1 LNALL
6 RICPKTVNKLIIRKK
21 TIQQFTKIPY
31 QLITTPRDLEKTA
44 GILENEEIVGV
55 DLEADS
61 MFHYQEKVCLVQ
73 IATPFACFLVDP
85 LQTGGLSSLK
95 PFFENPD
102 IRKVFHG
109 SDYDIRSLY
118 KDFSIEVKN
127 LFDTQLACRFLGMQF
142 TGLDA
147 VLNLFYNIRLEK
159 KFQKKDWSQRPLPE
173 EMLAYASQDVLYL
186 NALSK
191 KLEDRLIE
199 TGRLDWFL
207 QECDIQSLVRSSA
220 SNGDP
225 RFLKFKGAGRLGR
238 RSLAVLEALL
248 EFRDAIAKNIDRP
261 LYQVIH
267 NEVLLKLAI
276 EKPRDMNHL
285 KGLEVLSIKQLNR
298 YGQQVLNTIHAA
310 MEIDP
315 CLLPAY
321 PRSHEPVPDSQI
333 SARIAALKKW
343 RESEAAFL
351 EIEPGL
357 LCNNAL
363 ITAISSKNPRDVE
376 SLYGIEGI
384 KPWQIDAVGKQI
396 VAVLQDNSEF
406 KS

>member
-1 LNALL
+1 L
-6 RICPKTVNKLIIRKK
+6 
-21 TIQQFTKIPY
+21 
-31 QLITTPRDLEKTA
+31 
-44 GILENEEIVGV
+44 
-55 DLEADS
+55 
-61 MFHYQEKVCLVQ
+61 FHYQEKVCLVQ
-73 IATPFACFLVDP
+73 IATHRACFLVDP
-85 LQTGGLSSLK
+85 LLTGGLSPLK
-95 PFFENPD
+95 SFFANPD

-173 EMLAYASQDVLYL
+173 EMLAYASQDAVYL

-191 KLEDRLIE
+191 KLEERLIE
-199 TGRLDWFL
+199 TGRLSWFF
-207 QECDIQSLVRSSA
+207 QECDIQSHVRA
-220 SNGDP
+220 PVPNGDP

-248 EFRDAIAKNIDRP
+248 ELRNSIAKNIDRP

-267 NEVLLKLAI
+267 NHVLLKLAI
-276 EKPRDMNHL
+276 EKPRDMNQL
-285 KGLEVLSIKQLNR
+285 KSLEVLSIKQLNR
-298 YGQQVLNTIHAA
+298 YGRHVLNTIHAV
-310 MEIDP
+310 MELDP
-315 CLLPAY
+315 SLLPVY
-321 PRSHEPVPDSQI
+321 PRSREPVPDAKI
-333 SARIAALKKW
+333 STRITALKKW
-343 RESEAAFL
+343 RESAAIYL

-363 ITAISSKNPRDVE
+363 ITAIAMKNPQHTE
-376 SLYGIEGI
+376 ALYVIEGI
-384 KPWQIDAVGKQI
+384 KPWQIEAAGKQI
-396 VAVLQDNSEF
+396 VAVLQDSIA
-406 KS
+406 

>member
-1 LNALL
+1 
-6 RICPKTVNKLIIRKK
+6 
-21 TIQQFTKIPY
+21 
-31 QLITTPRDLEKTA
+31 
-44 GILENEEIVGV
+44 VGV

-73 IATPFACFLVDP
+73 IATPFACLLVDP
-85 LQTGGLSSLK
+85 LQTGGLSPLK

-315 CLLPAY
+315 SLLPAY

>member
-1 LNALL
+1 M
-6 RICPKTVNKLIIRKK
+6 
-21 TIQQFTKIPY
+21 
-31 QLITTPRDLEKTA
+31 TTPQDLEKTA
-44 GILENEEIVGV
+44 GILEIEETVGI

-61 MFHYQEKVCLVQ
+61 LFHYQEKVCLVQ
-73 IATPFACFLVDP
+73 IATPCACFLVDP
-85 LQTGGLSSLK
+85 LQIGGLSPLK
-95 PFFENPD
+95 PFFANPD

-159 KFQKKDWSQRPLPE
+159 KFQKKDWSQRPLPD
-173 EMLAYASQDVLYL
+173 EMLAYASQDAIYL

-191 KLEDRLIE
+191 KLEERLIE
-199 TGRLDWFL
+199 TGRLNWFL
-207 QECDIQSLVRSSA
+207 QECDIQSLVRTSA
-220 SNGDP
+220 ANGDP

-238 RSLAVLEALL
+238 RSLAVLEVLL
-248 EFRDAIAKNIDRP
+248 ELRDSIAKIIDRP

-298 YGQQVLNTIHAA
+298 YGQQVLNAIHAA
-310 MEIDP
+310 MDLDP
-315 CLLPAY
+315 SVLPAY
-321 PRSHEPVPDSQI
+321 PRNHEPVPGAQI
-333 SARIAALKKW
+333 SVRIAALKKW
-343 RESEAAFL
+343 RESTATYL
-351 EIEPGL
+351 EIESGL

-363 ITAISSKNPRDVE
+363 ITAISQKNPQHVE
-376 SLYGIEGI
+376 ALYAIEGI
-384 KPWQIDAVGKQI
+384 KPWQIEAVGKQI
-396 VAVLQDNSEF
+396 VAVLQDS
-406 KS
+406 SDAGISDQSIPR

>member
-1 LNALL
+1 M
-6 RICPKTVNKLIIRKK
+6 
-21 TIQQFTKIPY
+21 
-31 QLITTPRDLEKTA
+31 
-44 GILENEEIVGV
+44 GV

-61 MFHYQEKVCLVQ
+61 LFHYQEKVCLVQ
-73 IATPFACFLVDP
+73 IATPRECFLVDP
-85 LQTGGLSSLK
+85 LQTGDLSPLK
-95 PFFENPD
+95 PFFANPD

-159 KFQKKDWSQRPLPE
+159 KFQKKDWSQRPLSD
-173 EMLAYASQDVLYL
+173 EMLAYASQDAIYL

-191 KLEDRLIE
+191 KLEERLIE

-207 QECDIQSLVRSSA
+207 QECDIQSLVRA
-220 SNGDP
+220 PAANGDP

-248 EFRDAIAKNIDRP
+248 EFRGSVAQKIDRP

-267 NEVLLKLAI
+267 NHVLLKLAI

-310 MEIDP
+310 MELDP
-315 CLLPAY
+315 SILPAY
-321 PRSHEPVPDSQI
+321 PRSHEPVPDARI
-333 SARIAALKKW
+333 SARITALKKW
-343 RESEAAFL
+343 RESAATYL

-363 ITAISSKNPRDVE
+363 ITAISSKNPQHVE
-376 SLYGIEGI
+376 ALYAIEGI
-384 KPWQIDAVGKQI
+384 KPWQIEAVGKQI
-396 VAVLQDNSEF
+396 VAVLQDSPEFNS
-406 KS
+406 

>member
-1 LNALL
+1 M
-6 RICPKTVNKLIIRKK
+6 
-21 TIQQFTKIPY
+21 
-31 QLITTPRDLEKTA
+31 EKEDT
-44 GILENEEIVGV
+44 VGV

-61 MFHYQEKVCLVQ
+61 LFHYQEKVCLVQ
-73 IATPFACFLVDP
+73 IATPGACFLVDP
-85 LQTGGLSSLK
+85 LQTGDLSPLK
-95 PFFENPD
+95 PFFANPD

-109 SDYDIRSLY
+109 SDYDIRCLY
-118 KDFSIEVKN
+118 KDFSIEVNN

-173 EMLAYASQDVLYL
+173 DMLAYASQDAIYL
-186 NALSK
+186 NELSK
-191 KLEDRLIE
+191 KLEERLIE

-207 QECDIQSLVRSSA
+207 QECDIQSLVRA
-220 SNGDP
+220 STANDDP

-248 EFRDAIAKNIDRP
+248 EFRRSVAQKIDRP

-267 NEVLLKLAI
+267 NHVLLKLAI

-285 KGLEVLSIKQLNR
+285 KGLEALSVKQLNR
-298 YGQQVLNTIHAA
+298 YGQQLLNTIQSA

-315 CLLPAY
+315 SILPVY
-321 PRSHEPVPDSQI
+321 PRSHEPVPDAQI
-333 SARIAALKKW
+333 SARIAVLKKW
-343 RESEAAFL
+343 RESAAAHL

-363 ITAISSKNPRDVE
+363 ITAISLKNPQQAE
-376 SLYGIEGI
+376 ELNAIEGI
-384 KPWQIDAVGKQI
+384 KPWQVDAVGEQI
-396 VAVLQDNSEF
+396 VAVLQNLSEF
-406 KS
+406 TG

>member
-1 LNALL
+1 M
-6 RICPKTVNKLIIRKK
+6 
-21 TIQQFTKIPY
+21 
-31 QLITTPRDLEKTA
+31 
-44 GILENEEIVGV
+44 GV

-73 IATPFACFLVDP
+73 IATPRACFLVDP
-85 LQTGGLSSLK
+85 LQIGGLSSLR
-95 PFFENPD
+95 PFFANPD

-109 SDYDIRSLY
+109 SDYDIRCLY

-173 EMLAYASQDVLYL
+173 EMLAYASQDAVYL

-199 TGRLDWFL
+199 KGRLDWFL
-207 QECDIQSLVRSSA
+207 QECDIQSLVRTPA
-220 SNGDP
+220 ANGDP
-225 RFLKFKGAGRLGR
+225 RFLKFKGAGKLGR
-238 RSLAVLEALL
+238 RSLAVLESLL
-248 EFRDAIAKNIDRP
+248 EFRDSVSQKIDRP

-267 NEVLLKLAI
+267 NHVLLKLAI

-285 KGLEVLSIKQLNR
+285 KGLEVLSLKQLNR
-298 YGQQVLNTIHAA
+298 YGQQVLNAIHAA
-310 MEIDP
+310 MELDP
-315 CLLPAY
+315 SLLPLY
-321 PRSHEPVPDSQI
+321 PRSHEPVPEPKI
-333 SARIAALKKW
+333 SARIAVLKKW
-343 RESEAAFL
+343 RESTAAYL

-363 ITAISSKNPRDVE
+363 ITAISQKNPQNIE
-376 SLYGIEGI
+376 ALYDIEGI
-384 KPWQIDAVGKQI
+384 KPWQVQAAGNQI
-396 VAVLQDNSEF
+396 IAVLRDSSEIPVEQ
-406 KS
+406 SR

>member
-1 LNALL
+1 
-6 RICPKTVNKLIIRKK
+6 
-21 TIQQFTKIPY
+21 
-31 QLITTPRDLEKTA
+31 
-44 GILENEEIVGV
+44 VGV

-73 IATPFACFLVDP
+73 IATPDACFLVDP
-85 LQTGGLSSLK
+85 LQTGGLSPLK
-95 PFFENPD
+95 AFFADPG

-109 SDYDIRSLY
+109 SDYDIRSLN
-118 KDFSIEVKN
+118 KDFSIEVRN

-159 KFQKKDWSQRPLPE
+159 KFQKKDWSQRPLPD
-173 EMLAYASQDVLYL
+173 EMLAYASQDAVYL
-186 NALSK
+186 TPLSK

-207 QECDIQSLVRSSA
+207 QECDIQSLVRTA
-220 SNGDP
+220 AANGEP

-248 EFRDAIAKNIDRP
+248 EFRDAIARNIDRP

-276 EKPRDMNHL
+276 EKPRDMHHL
-285 KGLEVLSIKQLNR
+285 KGLEALSAKQLNR
-298 YGQQVLNTIHAA
+298 YGQQVLNIIQAA

-315 CLLPAY
+315 SLLPAY
-321 PRSHEPVPDSQI
+321 PRSHEPVPDAQI
-333 SARIAALKKW
+333 SARITALKKW
-343 RESEAAFL
+343 RESAAAFL

-363 ITAISSKNPRDVE
+363 ITAISMKNPQDVE
-376 SLYGIEGI
+376 ALYGIDGI
-384 KPWQIDAVGKQI
+384 KPWQIDAVGMQI
-396 VAVLQDNSEF
+396 VAVLLQDS
-406 KS
+406 SAPTS

>member
-1 LNALL
+1 M
-6 RICPKTVNKLIIRKK
+6 
-21 TIQQFTKIPY
+21 
-31 QLITTPRDLEKTA
+31 
-44 GILENEEIVGV
+44 GV

-73 IATPFACFLVDP
+73 IATPHACFLVDP
-85 LQTGGLSSLK
+85 LQTGGLSPLK
-95 PFFENPD
+95 PFFANPD

-109 SDYDIRSLY
+109 SDYDIRCLY

-159 KFQKKDWSQRPLPE
+159 KFQKKDWSQRPLPD
-173 EMLAYASQDVLYL
+173 EMLAYASQDAVYL

-191 KLEDRLIE
+191 KLEERLIE

-207 QECDIQSLVRSSA
+207 QECDIQSLVRTPA
-220 SNGDP
+220 ANGDP

-248 EFRDAIAKNIDRP
+248 EFRESIARKIDRP

-267 NEVLLKLAI
+267 NHVLLKLAI

-315 CLLPAY
+315 SLLPVY
-321 PRSHEPVPDSQI
+321 PRSHEPVPDAQV

-343 RESEAAFL
+343 RESAAAYL

-357 LCNNAL
+357 LVQQCAHYSHFSEKPA
-363 ITAISSKNPRDVE
+363 TDVE
-376 SLYGIEGI
+376 ALYDVEGI
-384 KPWQIDAVGKQI
+384 KPWQIDGGGKPNHRRFAGQLRI
-396 VAVLQDNSEF
+396 
-406 KS
+406 

>member
-1 LNALL
+1 M
-6 RICPKTVNKLIIRKK
+6 
-21 TIQQFTKIPY
+21 
-31 QLITTPRDLEKTA
+31 
-44 GILENEEIVGV
+44 GV

-73 IATPFACFLVDP
+73 IATPNACFLVDP
-85 LQTGGLSSLK
+85 LQTGDLSALK
-95 PFFENPD
+95 PFFASSG

-109 SDYDIRSLY
+109 SDYDMRCLY

-159 KFQKKDWSQRPLPE
+159 KYQKKDWSQRPLPD
-173 EMLAYASQDVLYL
+173 EMLAYASQDAVYL
-186 NALSK
+186 IALSK
-191 KLEDRLIE
+191 KLEERLIE
-199 TGRLDWFL
+199 TSRLDWFL
-207 QECDIQSLVRSSA
+207 QECDIQSLVRTPA
-220 SNGDP
+220 ANGDP

-248 EFRDAIAKNIDRP
+248 EFRETVSRKIDRP

-267 NEVLLKLAI
+267 NHVLLKLAI
-276 EKPRDMNHL
+276 EKPRNMNHL
-285 KGLEVLSIKQLNR
+285 KALEVLSVKQLNR
-298 YGQQVLNTIHAA
+298 YGQEVLNTVSAA
-310 MEIDP
+310 MEIEP
-315 CLLPAY
+315 SLLPLY
-321 PRSHEPVPDSQI
+321 PRSHEPVPDTQV

-343 RESEAAFL
+343 RESAAAYL

-363 ITAISSKNPRDVE
+363 ITAISLKNPSDVAA
-376 SLYGIEGI
+376 LYGVEGI
-384 KPWQIDAVGKQI
+384 KPWQITAAGNQI
-396 VAVLQDNSEF
+396 IAVLQDSSEIDG
-406 KS
+406 